1 MTMTKLAPRR
11 NNKGKI
17 MVGSAAAL
25 LATGIAAGMMPK
37 PVPVQLGEVKE
48 RDVEQTVDERGWT
61 RIRAKY
67 VISAPVSGHLE
78 RISLQPGD
86 GVGAAD
92 VVAYIAPA
100 APQLLDERTRSGA
113 AARVDIAKANLRRMR
128 SAAARATTQLT
139 YARRQLQRGR
149 RLQAEDGMSPQDVER
164 LELQESAAHE
174 ELGAAQL
181 SVEAATHELAAA
193 RAALVPTDGP
203 RAKPSTLSVVA
214 PAPGRILHVFA
225 ASEGIVQAG
234 APLMEVGDPSALE
247 VVVDVLTTDA
257 VKIERGAA
265 ARIDGW
271 GGDYPLAAH
280 VRRKEPS
287 AYSTR
292 SALGVEEQRVSVILD
307 LVDSQEG
314 ALAQG
319 DGYRVEALG
328 DGYRVEAHI
337 RIANRERTLAVPASA
352 LFRESDGWAAFVVRD
367 NAKAQKVGVA
377 LGLRSSDWAEVT
389 QGLGRGDFVV
399 EYPNDQMSD
408 GVRVTQL
415 GVR

>member
-1 MTMTKLAPRR
+1 MTMTKLKPRS
-11 NNKGKI
+11 NSTGKI
-17 MVGSAAAL
+17 VAGAAL
-25 LATGIAAGMMPK
+25 AMVATGLAAGFMPK
-37 PVPVQLGEVKE
+37 PVAVQLGEVQA
-48 RDVEQTVDERGWT
+48 RNVEQTVDERGWT
-61 RIRAKY
+61 RIRTKY

-86 GVGAAD
+86 GVGASD

-113 AARVDIAKANLRRMR
+113 AARVDVAKANLRRMR
-128 SAAARATTQLT
+128 SAAARVATQLA
-139 YARRQLQRGR
+139 YAHRQLQRGQ
-149 RLQAEDGMSPQDVER
+149 RLRAEDGMSAQDLER
-164 LELQESAAHE
+164 LELQESATNE
-174 ELGAAQL
+174 ELAAAQL
-181 SVEAATHELAAA
+181 SADAAGHELAAA

-203 RAKPSTLSVVA
+203 RSKPAKLSVVA
-214 PAPGRILHVFA
+214 PAPGRILRVFA

-257 VKIERGAA
+257 VKVQAGAL

-271 GGDYPLAAH
+271 GGDYPLTAH

-307 LVDSQEG
+307 LVEPQERL
-314 ALAQG
+314 LAQG

-337 RIANRERTLAVPASA
+337 RIANRDQTVAVPASA
-352 LFRESDGWAAFVVRD
+352 LFRESDGWAAFVVRND
-367 NAKAQKVGVA
+367 AKAEKVAVA

-389 QGLGRGDFVV
+389 QGLGLGDFVV
-399 EYPNDQMSD
+399 EYPTDQMSD

-415 GVR
+415 GAR

>member
-1 MTMTKLAPRR
+1 MTKLKSRS
-11 NNKGKI
+11 NNKGK
-17 MVGSAAAL
+17 VVAGAAL
-25 LATGIAAGMMPK
+25 ALLGAGLIGGLLPK

-48 RDVEQTVDERGWT
+48 RNVEQTIDERGWT
-61 RIRAKY
+61 RIRTKY

-100 APQLLDERTRSGA
+100 APQLLDERTRTSA
-113 AARVDIAKANLRRMR
+113 AARVDVAKANLRRMR
-128 SAAARATTQLT
+128 SAAARAATQLA
-139 YARRQLQRGR
+139 YARRELSRGR
-149 RLQAEDGMSPQDVER
+149 RLRAEDGMSSQEVER
-164 LELQESAAHE
+164 LELQESAANE
-174 ELGAAQL
+174 ELAAAQL
-181 SVEAATHELAAA
+181 SVDAATHELTVA
-193 RAALVPTDGP
+193 RAALAPTDGP
-203 RAKPSTLSVVA
+203 RSKPSTLSVVA
-214 PAPGRILHVFA
+214 PAPGRVLKVFA

-234 APLMEVGDPSALE
+234 TPLMEVGDPSALE

-257 VKIERGAA
+257 VKITRGAA

-287 AYSTR
+287 AYATR

-307 LVDSQEG
+307 LVESQEG
-314 ALAQG
+314 VLAQD

-328 DGYRVEAHI
+328 DGYHVEAHI
-337 RIANRERTLAVPASA
+337 LIANREQTLAMPASA

-377 LGLRSSDWAEVT
+377 LGLRTSDWAEVT
-389 QGLGRGDFVV
+389 QGLGRGDFVI
-399 EYPNDQMSD
+399 EYPSDQMSD
-408 GVRVTQL
+408 GVRVTQF
-415 GVR
+415 GVK